1 MADEENNQ
9 PKKSRGILKILMFV
23 FGGLIL
29 IGAGLGA
36 GFLMFGS
43 TNPDP
48 SEEIE
53 QIIERKMIEA
63 EEEKAAEE
71 VAAEGEQKVSKET
84 PEIDTFM
91 TTYFEFPGTF
101 TTNLMK
107 SRRFLQVGLGVS
119 TQYDDTVMGNVEAHQ
134 LALRSEILNAM
145 SEFTEDAIQGKVGRE
160 ALAKALTD
168 SINAKL
174 IALEGFGGVGEVHFT
189 SFVLQ

>member
-23 FGGLIL
+23 LGGLIL
-29 IGAGLGA
+29 VGAGLGA
-36 GFLMFGS
+36 GFLMFAS

-71 VAAEGEQKVSKET
+71 EAAEGEQKVAKDT
-84 PEIDTFM
+84 PEVDTFM

-145 SEFTEDAIQGKVGRE
+145 SEFSEEAIQGKVGRE
-160 ALAKALTD
+160 TLAKALTD

-174 IALEGFGGVGEVHFT
+174 IALEGFGGVAEVHFT